1 MSNVENT
8 LSPAQAEV
16 NKLVEKGLVAL
27 EQFCQL
33 NQEQVNY
40 IVAKASVAALDQH
53 GVLAM
58 HAYEE
63 TGRGVFEDKATK
75 NLFACEYVVNNMRHL
90 KTVGVISEDDVTG
103 ITEIA
108 DPVGVICGITPT
120 TNPTSTAIFKSLI
133 ALKTRN
139 PIVFAFHPS
148 AQQSSA
154 HAAKIVYDAAVAAG
168 APENCIQWI
177 EKPSMEGTS
186 ALMKH
191 PGIATILATGGNAM
205 VEAAYSC
212 GKPALGVGAGN
223 VPAYVE
229 KSANLK
235 QAVHDIV
242 MSKSFDN
249 GMVCASEQA
258 AIVDEEIYDDF
269 VKEMLS
275 YGVYLVNKKEKALLE
290 EFMFG
295 VKANSKNCAGAKLNA
310 NVVGKPASWVAE
322 QAGFTVP
329 PRTNI
334 LLVECKEVGEKE
346 PLTREKLSPVL
357 ALLKST
363 SREDGLTKAE
373 QMVEFHGL
381 GHSAAIHTSDAEL
394 AREFGKRVKAIRVIW
409 NSPSTFGGIGDVYNA
424 FLPSLTLGCGSY
436 GKNSVGNNVSAVNL
450 INIKR
455 VGRRRNNMQWF
466 KVPSKIYFERDS
478 IQYLQSMG
486 GMERVVI
493 VTDRTMVDLGFV
505 EKIAHQITARGN
517 HVTYQLFADV
527 EPDPSIE
534 TVRRGTELIR
544 SYKPDTIIALG
555 GGSAMD
561 AAKVMWLFYEQPEVD
576 FRDLV
581 QKFMDIR
588 KRAFKFPQL
597 GRKARFIGIPTT
609 SGTGSEVT
617 PFAVITE
624 GNKKYPIADYSLTPT
639 VAIVDPAL
647 VMTVPAH
654 VAADTGLDVL
664 THATE
669 AYVSILANDFTD
681 GLALQAIK
689 LVFEFLEKSVN
700 EKDPEARERMHN
712 ASTMAGMAFA
722 NAFLG
727 MNHSL
732 AHKIGGRFHT
742 PHGRTNAILM
752 PHVIRYN
759 GTRPEK
765 TATWPKYNYYKAD
778 VKYQDIARML
788 GLPCAT
794 PEEGVRSYAQACY
807 DLAVRCGIKMS
818 FKEQGLDEKAWMDA
832 RRDVALLAFEDQC
845 SPANP
850 RLPMVEDMQVILTR
864 AYYGYD
870 PKDY

>member
-16 NKLVEKGLVAL
+16 NRLVEKGLVAL

-191 PGIATILATGGNAM
+191 PGIATILATGGNAV

-832 RRDVALLAFEDQC
+832 RHDVALLAFEDQC

>member
-505 EKIAHQITARGN
+505 EKIANQITARGN

>member
-8 LSPAQAEV
+8 PSPAQAEV
-16 NKLVEKGLVAL
+16 NRLVEKGLVAL
-27 EQFCQL
+27 EQFRQL
-33 NQEQVNY
+33 NQDQVNY

-90 KTVGVISEDDVTG
+90 KTVGIISEDDVTG

-258 AIVDEEIYDDF
+258 AIVDEEIYNDF

-295 VKANSKNCAGAKLNA
+295 VKANSKNCSGAKLNA
-310 NVVGKPASWVAE
+310 NVVGKPAPWIAE
-322 QAGFTVP
+322 QAGFKVP

-394 AREFGKRVKAIRVIW
+394 AKKFGKRVKAIRVIW

-527 EPDPSIE
+527 EQDPSIE

-689 LVFEFLEKSVN
+689 LVFEFLEKSVK

-732 AHKIGGRFHT
+732 AHKIGGHFHT

>member
-8 LSPAQAEV
+8 PSPAQAEV
-16 NKLVEKGLVAL
+16 NRLVEKGLVAL
-27 EQFCQL
+27 EQFRQL
-33 NQEQVNY
+33 NQDQVNY

-90 KTVGVISEDDVTG
+90 KTVGIISEDDVTG

-258 AIVDEEIYDDF
+258 AIVDEEIYNDF

-295 VKANSKNCAGAKLNA
+295 VKANSKNCSGAKLNA
-310 NVVGKPASWVAE
+310 NVVGKPAPWIAE
-322 QAGFTVP
+322 QAGFKVP

-394 AREFGKRVKAIRVIW
+394 AKKFGKRVKAIRVIW

-486 GMERVVI
+486 SMERVVI

-527 EPDPSIE
+527 EQDPSIE

-689 LVFEFLEKSVN
+689 LVFEFLEKSVK

-732 AHKIGGRFHT
+732 AHKIGGHFHT

>member
-16 NKLVEKGLVAL
+16 NRLVEKGLVAL
-27 EQFCQL
+27 EQFRQL
-33 NQEQVNY
+33 NQDQVNY

-90 KTVGVISEDDVTG
+90 KTVGIISEDDVTG

-258 AIVDEEIYDDF
+258 AIVDEEIYNDF
-269 VKEMLS
+269 VREMLS

-295 VKANSKNCAGAKLNA
+295 VKANSKNCSGAKLNA
-310 NVVGKPASWVAE
+310 NVVGKPAPWIAE
-322 QAGFTVP
+322 QAGFKVP

-639 VAIVDPAL
+639 VAIVDPVL

-832 RRDVALLAFEDQC
+832 RHDVALLAFEDQC

>member
-1 MSNVENT
+1 MTMVSNAK
-8 LSPAQAEV
+8 SAQPYDAQLEV
-16 NKLVEKGLVAL
+16 NELVERGLKAL
-27 EQFCQL
+27 DAFRQL
-33 NQEQVNY
+33 DQEQVDY
-40 IVAKASVAALDQH
+40 IVAKASVAALDKH
-53 GVLAM
+53 GALAL
-58 HAYEE
+58 HAVEE

-75 NLFACEYVVNNMRHL
+75 NLFACEYVVNNMRNL

-108 DPVGVICGITPT
+108 DPVGVVCGITPT
-120 TNPTSTAIFKSLI
+120 TNPTSTTIFKALI

-139 PIVFAFHPS
+139 PIIFAFHPS
-148 AQQSSA
+148 AQQCSA
-154 HAAKIVYDAAVAAG
+154 HAAQIVYDAAVAAG
-168 APENCIQWI
+168 APKDCVQWI
-177 EKPSMEGTS
+177 KTPSMEGTS
-186 ALMKH
+186 LLMKH
-191 PGIATILATGGNAM
+191 KGIATILATGGNAM

-229 KSANLK
+229 KTADLK
-235 QAVHDIV
+235 QAVYDIV

-249 GMVCASEQA
+249 GMICASEQA
-258 AIVDEEIYDDF
+258 AIVDKEIYNDF
-269 VKEMLS
+269 VKEMQS

-290 EFMFG
+290 KFIFG
-295 VKANSKNCAGAKLNA
+295 VDKADKASCSGAKLNA
-310 NVVGKPASWVAE
+310 AVVGKPAAWIAE
-322 QAGFTVP
+322 QAGFSVP
-329 PRTNI
+329 KNTNI
-334 LLVECKEVGEKE
+334 LLAECKEVGESE

-357 ALLKST
+357 ALLTSHST
-363 SREDGLTKAE
+363 EEGITLAE
-373 QMVEFHGL
+373 QMVNFHGL
-381 GHSAAIHTSDAEL
+381 GHSAAIHTKDAQL
-394 AREFGKRVKAIRVIW
+394 AKTFGERVKAIRVIW
-409 NSPSTFGGIGDVYNA
+409 NSPSTFGGIGDVYNS

-450 INIKR
+450 LNIKR

-478 IQYLQSMG
+478 IQYLKSMKDV
-486 GMERVVI
+486 ERVMI
-493 VTDRTMVDLGFV
+493 VTDRSMVDLGFV
-505 EKIAHQITARGN
+505 EKIAEQLRLRKN
-517 HVTYQLFADV
+517 KVTYQLFADV

-534 TVRRGTELIR
+534 TVRRGTELMR
-544 SYKPDTIIALG
+544 SFQPDTIIALG
-555 GGSAMD
+555 GGSPMD

-597 GRKARFIGIPTT
+597 GRKAKFVGIPTT

-639 VAIVDPAL
+639 IAIVDPAL

-654 VAADTGLDVL
+654 IAADTGLDVL

-669 AYVSILANDFTD
+669 AYVSTVANDYTD

-689 LVFEFLEKSVN
+689 LVFQFLEKSVK
-700 EKDPEARERMHN
+700 EADPEARERMHN
-712 ASTMAGMAFA
+712 ASTIAGMAFA

-727 MNHSL
+727 INHSM
-732 AHKIGGRFHT
+732 AHKLGGRFHT
-742 PHGRTNAILM
+742 VHGRTNAILM

-759 GTRPEK
+759 GTRPTK
-765 TATWPKYNYYKAD
+765 VATWPKYNHYKAD
-778 VKYQDIARML
+778 EKYQDIARML
-788 GLPCAT
+788 GLPAST
-794 PEEGVRSYAQACY
+794 PAEGVESYAKAVH

-818 FKEQGLDEKAWMDA
+818 LREQGVEEQAFLAA
-832 RRDVALLAFEDQC
+832 RKELALLAFEDQC
-845 SPANP
+845 TPANP
-850 RLPMVEDMQVILTR
+850 RLAMVEDMEEILTK
-864 AYYGYD
+864 AYYGQ
-870 PKDY
+870 

>member
-1 MSNVENT
+1 MSNVENAV
-8 LSPAQAEV
+8 SPAQAEV
-16 NKLVEKGLVAL
+16 NALVEKGLVAL
-27 EQFCQL
+27 KEFRQL

-90 KTVGVISEDDVTG
+90 KTVGVISENDVTG

-139 PIVFAFHPS
+139 PIIFAFHPS

-154 HAAKIVYDAAVAAG
+154 HAARIVYEAAIAAG
-168 APENCIQWI
+168 APRNCIQWI

-258 AIVDEEIYDDF
+258 AIVDEEIYNDF

-295 VKANSKNCAGAKLNA
+295 VKANSKNCSGAKLNA
-310 NVVGKPASWVAE
+310 NVVGKPAPWIAE

-832 RRDVALLAFEDQC
+832 RHDVALLAFEDQC